1 VHGEIAS
8 LGDTIETEGPLVV
21 KFSAGKDNLHKLTSH
36 VGRAKVAPQDGT
48 ASNRIEKDFFEKS
61 KGWKRTRC
69 ESMAT
74 EALAATAAL
83 SWATVD
89 DGASASVSG
98 APHSWRTWML
108 AVFGIV

>member
-1 VHGEIAS
+1 MRLKAR
-8 LGDTIETEGPLVV
+8 
-21 KFSAGKDNLHKLTSH
+21 KM
-36 VGRAKVAPQDGT
+36 AP

-61 KGWKRTRC
+61 EGWERTRC

-74 EALAATAAL
+74 DALAATAAL

-89 DGASASVSG
+89 DGASASASG

-108 AVFGIV
+108 AVFGIVWSSCKALLPY

>member
-1 VHGEIAS
+1 VTDKRDRDPEGW
-8 LGDTIETEGPLVV
+8 LGLEGRR
-21 KFSAGKDNLHKLTSH
+21 SG
-36 VGRAKVAPQDGT
+36 
-48 ASNRIEKDFFEKS
+48 
-61 KGWKRTRC
+61 C